1 MISLYSGTPGSG
13 KSLHLASRL
22 YWWIRA
28 GKPVICVNFD
38 INVDKI
44 KGGRKNKHIYFFD
57 GEELHPDQL
66 ISLGQAYAAERGRVK
81 EDSFL
86 IVWDEAQRQ
95 FNTRD
100 WGHRN
105 RLDWLKFFTLHRH
118 WGFEIVM
125 VAQFDRMLDR
135 QVRALFEY
143 EYIHRK
149 MSNFGWKGKAVTLLS
164 MGELFVSV
172 KMWYPLHERLG
183 AEFFR
188 KHKRYLSIY
197 DTFAMLDDKAAH
209 GAEDGDKGDP
219 AEATGDATSSS

>member
-86 IVWDEAQRQ
+86 IVTGCLIGRSEPS
-95 FNTRD
+95 
-100 WGHRN
+100 
-105 RLDWLKFFTLHRH
+105 
-118 WGFEIVM
+118 
-125 VAQFDRMLDR
+125 
-135 QVRALFEY
+135 
-143 EYIHRK
+143 
-149 MSNFGWKGKAVTLLS
+149 SN
-164 MGELFVSV
+164 M
-172 KMWYPLHERLG
+172 
-183 AEFFR
+183 
-188 KHKRYLSIY
+188 SIY
-197 DTFAMLDDKAAH
+197 IARCPILGGKVRRSLSCLWVSC
-209 GAEDGDKGDP
+209 
-219 AEATGDATSSS
+219 SSP